1 MVPYLSPDWF
11 DDVNATARADAG
23 LSAATAGAH
32 VVLQQVVTG
41 GPAGDV
47 RYWVRIDDGVVEAR
61 RGDAARPDAVVSQSY
76 ETAVAVSRGELT
88 VEDAILAGRARLS
101 GDIGLLVR
109 HQTALLGV
117 AAALGP
123 VRDRTSY
130 A

>member
-1 MVPYLSPDWF
+1 MAAYLSPAWF
-11 DDVNATARADAG
+11 DDVNATASADGG
-23 LSAATAGAH
+23 LATATAGAH

-47 RYWVRIDDGVVEAR
+47 RYWVGVDDGAVEAGA
-61 RGDAARPDAVVSQSY
+61 GDAARPDAVVTQSY
-76 ETAVAVSRGELT
+76 DTAVAVSRGELT
-88 VEDAILAGRARLS
+88 VEEAILAGRARLS

-109 HQTALLGV
+109 HQAALLGV

-123 VRDRTSY
+123 VRDRTTY